1 MNEARILGQ
10 DNIIKIE
17 ANNLKSNDLSDKLLV
32 TQIKTIKQELASFDD
47 LIKGYDTI
55 KIIIFS
61 YSLSFLESIIDKF
74 KYIELIIGADFIYQN
89 DSDLNDLEAIVLGC
103 AKHINTDIAK
113 LAKKYPKILEKLK
126 SKDLVIRISRVIM
139 DHRKL
144 YLLRI

>member
-61 YSLSFLESIIDKF
+61 YSLSFIESIIDKF
-74 KYIELIIGADFIYQN
+74 KYIY
-89 DSDLNDLEAIVLGC
+89 
-103 AKHINTDIAK
+103 
-113 LAKKYPKILEKLK
+113 
-126 SKDLVIRISRVIM
+126 
-139 DHRKL
+139 
-144 YLLRI
+144 